1 MAVNAFLTFYDK
13 DDGATDSFRFT
24 DYKPTESLA
33 VDPTNPNTEVDGRD
47 FLAWQRQSDTS
58 ETGGVSVAGGDVD
71 AAALGDPI
79 TFTYTVTN
87 TSSAYEGTTVAMEN
101 LVIAHEGSSWLI

>member
-58 ETGGVSVAGGDVD
+58 ETGVFPSLAAMWTQPPLATPSRSLTPSVTLPRRTRG
-71 AAALGDPI
+71 PRWQWKI
-79 TFTYTVTN
+79 
-87 TSSAYEGTTVAMEN
+87 SSSLTRG
-101 LVIAHEGSSWLI
+101 HPG